1 LRRWMRECS
10 RSAVRSRSGV
20 EGSFLRRFEI
30 FLNIGDETI
39 WSVER
44 KKELTS
50 QKPTGMIL
58 NEK

>member
-1 LRRWMRECS
+1 MRECS

-44 KKELTS
+44 KKELAS